1 MQATDLIFLFCFVP
15 ITVLLSF
22 LEASTEYKNFILII
36 SSVIF
41 FSWGKPFVVCVMFA
55 TVLIDWLLG
64 LAAGSQKRKAVRL
77 AAVLADLA
85 LNVSLFLLLCHNGI
99 FDGIGALSLKESL
112 IPVGAAYYTIR
123 GFSYVFDCFTGRAK
137 AEKNPCYIIAY
148 TVSYPLMLP
157 SPIVRYGDM
166 APQLRQRKMTGG
178 MISHGFDKA
187 VPGLAKLTIAVPAME
202 AVASAGLGGDTAL
215 GGWLGMLAY
224 ICRVCL
230 WWSGMFDISIGLGS
244 IFGFT
249 YPESFEKF
257 DPMGLVSG
265 LAESFNRT
273 LNRFAAEVLTAPV
286 KKRSGI
292 PCVIASAV
300 CCVIVASFY
309 SFGKF
314 VLLAGGL
321 AALLVAAEQLL
332 LKKLFGG
339 ESLSV
344 KIFSCIYTCAASFA
358 IFALTYFN
366 SFSQLAAWLKS
377 LLGMGA
383 GGFADAALKTALT
396 DWLFVIAVTAVCLF
410 PPTRGL
416 LVREAE
422 KLLGRSAAGYGVVRI
437 AKTVIMCLL
446 LILSAAALVS
456 TAITV

>member
-41 FSWGKPFVVCVMFA
+41 FSWGKPFVVCIMF
-55 TVLIDWLLG
+55 TSVLLDWLLG
-64 LAAGSQKRKAVRL
+64 LAAGSRRPKTVRL
-77 AAVLADLA
+77 AAVWADLA
-85 LNVSLFLLLCHNGI
+85 LNVSMFLLLCHNGI
-99 FDGIGALSLKESL
+99 FNGIGALTLKESL
-112 IPVGAAYYTIR
+112 IPVGAAYYTVR
-123 GFSYVFDCFTGRAK
+123 GFSYVFDCFTGRAE

-178 MISHGFDKA
+178 MISRGFDKA
-187 VPGLAKLTIAVPAME
+187 VPGLAKLAIAVPAME
-202 AVASAGLGGDTAL
+202 AVASAGLGGDTVL

-224 ICRVCL
+224 ICRICL
-230 WWSGMFDISIGLGS
+230 WWSGLFDISIGIGS

-257 DPMGLVSG
+257 DPKGLVSG

-273 LNRFAAEVLTAPV
+273 LNHFAAEVLTAPV

-292 PCVIASAV
+292 LKVLAAAV

-321 AALLVAAEQLL
+321 AALLVAAEQLF
-332 LKKLFGG
+332 LKKLLGG
-339 ESLSV
+339 ASV
-344 KIFSCIYTCAASFA
+344 SAKIISCIYTCTASFA
-358 IFALTYFN
+358 IFSLTYFN
-366 SFSQLAAWLKS
+366 SFSQLAAWLRS
-377 LLGMGA
+377 LLGIGT

-416 LVREAE
+416 LARVTE
-422 KLLGRSAAGYGVVRI
+422 KLSGRSAAGYGAVRI

-446 LILSAAALVS
+446 LVLSASTLASAAIV
-456 TAITV
+456 V